1 MAKRLL
7 RLPAV
12 LDRTGSNPTEI
23 YQQMKLGAFPNA
35 VPIGKRTV
43 GWVEEEV
50 EAWIENRI
58 AARAAIKRKGG
69 PGRGHKGPFRRKSE
83 VRAEAMT

>member
-12 LDRTGSNPTEI
+12 LDRTGSNATEI
-23 YQQMKLGAFPNA
+23 YEQMKAGTFPRS

-43 GWVEEEV
+43 GWLEDEV
-50 EAWIENRI
+50 DKWISDRVT
-58 AARAAIKRKGG
+58 ARDFHSKHKGG
-69 PGRGHKGPFRRKSE
+69 PGRGHKGRLVQSGT
-83 VRAEAMT
+83 AAA

>member
-12 LDRTGSNPTEI
+12 LDRTGSNATEI
-23 YQQMKLGAFPNA
+23 YEQMKSGAFPRS

-50 EAWIENRI
+50 DAWIESRI
-58 AARAAIKRKGG
+58 AARDVAPKRKAG
-69 PGRGHKGPFRRKSE
+69 PGRGHKGQFRDELRDPAA
-83 VRAEAMT
+83 V

>member
-1 MAKRLL
+1 
-7 RLPAV
+7 
-12 LDRTGSNPTEI
+12 
-23 YQQMKLGAFPNA
+23 

-58 AARAAIKRKGG
+58 AARDAIKRKGG

>member
-12 LDRTGSNPTEI
+12 LDRTGSNTSEI
-23 YQQMKLGAFPNA
+23 YQQMKAGTFPTA

-50 EAWIENRI
+50 EKWICDRI
-58 AARAAIKRKGG
+58 AARDFQSKRKAG
-69 PGRGHKGPFRRKSE
+69 PGRGHKRPLRSDT
-83 VRAEAMT
+83 VAA

>member
-12 LDRTGSNPTEI
+12 VDRTGKNPTDI
-23 YQQMKLGAFPNA
+23 YEGMKEGTFPTS

-43 GWVEEEV
+43 GWLEEEV
-50 EAWIENRI
+50 EAWIEKRI
-58 AARAAIKRKGG
+58 AARDTAQRKGG
-69 PGRGHKGPFRRKSE
+69 PGRGHKGKLAQS
-83 VRAEAMT
+83 VT

>member
-12 LDRTGSNPTEI
+12 LDRTGSNATEI
-23 YQQMKLGAFPNA
+23 YSQMKAGTFPNA

-50 EAWIENRI
+50 EAWIEDRV
-58 AARAAIKRKGG
+58 AARDLQPKRKGG
-69 PGRGHKGPFRRKSE
+69 PGRGHKGRLVQSDT
-83 VRAEAMT
+83 AAA

>member
-12 LDRTGSNPTEI
+12 LDRTGSNASEI
-23 YQQMKLGAFPNA
+23 YQQMKLGAFPSP

-43 GWVEEEV
+43 GWVEEEI

-58 AARAAIKRKGG
+58 AVRESFKRKAG
-69 PGRGHKGPFRRKSE
+69 PGRGHKGRLAGGTAIANS
-83 VRAEAMT
+83 T

>member
-12 LDRTGSNPTEI
+12 KDRTGKSTNDI
-23 YQQMKLGAFPNA
+23 YGDIKNGTFPKP

-50 EAWIENRI
+50 EAWIDARI
-58 AARAAIKRKGG
+58 DARDREAKRQGG
-69 PGRGHKGPFRRKSE
+69 PGRGHKGSRSQSDNT
-83 VRAEAMT
+83 AAA